1 MALRYC
7 RASQCEELLTAGQH
21 MKVVS
26 VRHRICQKCDQR
38 LQHKR
43 NLPEAFDC
51 LIYEQ
56 GLPERVALQV
66 VENLPEQM
74 FIV

>member
-1 MALRYC
+1 
-7 RASQCEELLTAGQH
+7 
-21 MKVVS
+21 